1 MTSPIEIHV
10 LAHPTRL
17 AMAERD
23 RFRVGLTATNRS
35 QDALD
40 PQLFG
45 TRLLVD
51 GEPSPAFDLAIGNG
65 VMPAGWDHLAPGET
79 TPVVEWPLGE
89 ALFEQPGEYE
99 LVLRLEADDRAAIE
113 SSTTVLVTD

>member
-1 MTSPIEIHV
+1 MSVPIEIHL
-10 LAHPTRL
+10 LAHPKRL

-40 PQLFG
+40 PQLYG
-45 TRLLVD
+45 TRLFVD

-65 VMPAGWDHLAPGET
+65 VMPAAWDLLAPGDS

-89 ALFEQPGEYE
+89 ALFERPGEYQ
-99 LVLRLEADDRAAIE
+99 LVLRLEVDGRAATE
-113 SSTTVLVTD
+113 SSTTVVVTD

>member
-1 MTSPIEIHV
+1 MSGPIEIQL

-23 RFRVGLTATNRS
+23 SFRVGLTATNNS

-40 PQLFG
+40 PHVYG
-45 TRLLVD
+45 ARLYVD
-51 GEPSPAFDLAIGNG
+51 GERSPAFDLALGNG
-65 VMPAGWDHLAPGET
+65 AIPAGWDVLPPGET
-79 TPVVEWPLGE
+79 TPVLEWPLGE

-99 LVLRLEADDRAAIE
+99 LVLRLKTDDGGTAE
-113 SSTTVLVTD
+113 SSTTVVVTE

>member
-1 MTSPIEIHV
+1 MSGPIEIQL

-23 RFRVGLTATNRS
+23 SFRVGLTATNRS

-40 PQLFG
+40 PNVYG
-45 TRLLVD
+45 ARLLVD
-51 GEPSPAFDLAIGNG
+51 GERSPAFDLALGNG
-65 VMPAGWDHLAPGET
+65 AIPAGWQLLAPGET
-79 TPVVEWPLGE
+79 TPVLEWPLGE

-99 LVLRLEADDRAAIE
+99 LVLRLDTDGATAE
-113 SSTTVLVTD
+113 SSTTVVVTD